1 MVGHSAD
8 GTQGWLNWFARHRD
22 SGAAVGTVQATM
34 ASEEGQT
41 CAWIAWIV
49 AVPHQGRGYAGEAA
63 AAMSAWLRQNGVSV
77 LIAHVH
83 PDHRAS
89 IGVARR
95 VGLAPTNVMVDGEV
109 RWTG

>member
-1 MVGHSAD
+1 
-8 GTQGWLNWFARHRD
+8 
-22 SGAAVGTVQATM
+22 
-34 ASEEGQT
+34 
-41 CAWIAWIV
+41 
-49 AVPHQGRGYAGEAA
+49 
-63 AAMSAWLRQNGVSV
+63 MSAWLRQNGVAA

-95 VGLAPTNVMVDGEV
+95 VGLAPTNVMVGGEV